1 MGRKV
6 NRKSVLEFTNNHHIE
21 HLIHKGTIALPPEL
35 DDRIKERIKLWSQG
49 KNQVEW
55 PCVLTGHMRASKDL
69 ILYEVTDFFELPSYN
84 ANRQHGLLICL
95 DDVLKVAEKNFIV
108 ALLHTHPSGNL
119 IPSASDLATFLA
131 VDNLLGRPLLYII
144 ASPDDKKLILSFE
157 KCRDCKHSPFKLLGK
172 QNTRKQ
178 KGGEKRN
185 WGAFT

>member
-1 MGRKV
+1 MTRKIV
-6 NRKSVLEFTNNHHIE
+6 HGFPKNHVIE
-21 HLIHKGTIALPPEL
+21 QLIHKGTIALPPEL

-55 PCVLTGHMRASKDL
+55 PCVLTGQMRASKDL
-69 ILYEVTDFFELPSYN
+69 ILFEVTDFYEIPSYN

-95 DDVLKVAEKNFIV
+95 DDVLRVADKNFVV

-119 IPSASDLATFLA
+119 LPSVSDLATFLA

-144 ASPDDKKLILSFE
+144 ASPDGKKLILSFE
-157 KCRDCKHSPFKLLGK
+157 RCRDCEHSPFKLLAK
-172 QNTRKQ
+172 QNARKQ